1 MKKYPI
7 YLIVNRLI
15 VDCVLDI
22 SIPNNGGTPTI
33 RPPPR
38 TKEVIIKGHSIKLKY
53 CVTCKIF
60 RPPRASH
67 CSLCNN
73 CVGKLIN
80 CKNVNILASVLFHY
94 YQFQW
99 MLPSPSNF
107 KLLKFRKL

>member
-1 MKKYPI
+1 MDYI
-7 YLIVNRLI
+7 S
-15 VDCVLDI
+15 DI

-38 TKEVIIKGHSIKLKY
+38 TKEVVIKGHSIKLKY

-73 CVGKLIN
+73 CVGKLIQIRF
-80 CKNVNILASVLFHY
+80 KNLVIAYKYYNIINNSKYIF
-94 YQFQW
+94 
-99 MLPSPSNF
+99 
-107 KLLKFRKL
+107 

>member
-1 MKKYPI
+1 M
-7 YLIVNRLI
+7 YLLFIIIFIINLNS
-15 VDCVLDI
+15 DI

-38 TKEVIIKGHSIKLKY
+38 TKEVVIKGNSIKLKY

-73 CVGKLIN
+73 CVGK
-80 CKNVNILASVLFHY
+80 FH
-94 YQFQW
+94 
-99 MLPSPSNF
+99 
-107 KLLKFRKL
+107 

>member
-1 MKKYPI
+1 MCYI
-7 YLIVNRLI
+7 
-15 VDCVLDI
+15 LDI

-38 TKEVIIKGHSIKLKY
+38 TKEVVIKGHSIKLKY

-73 CVGKLIN
+73 CVGKFI
-80 CKNVNILASVLFHY
+80 KQY
-94 YQFQW
+94 
-99 MLPSPSNF
+99 
-107 KLLKFRKL
+107 LLY